1 MTGKSTKLK
10 TNVVYRT
17 LIYETPSDPSTV
29 LTAIIVNER
38 ISNAAGEDLTIL
50 TSDQQLCRMMVE
62 MTWSNST
69 R

>member
-1 MTGKSTKLK
+1 MTGQSTKLK

-38 ISNAAGEDLTIL
+38 ISNVAGEDLTIL
-50 TSDQQLCRMMVE
+50 TSDQQLCRVMVE